1 MNNINFSFVKS
12 VMIPEGNAKKIEID
26 GVTVWEKSTSRL
38 PNEYQEVEYIEST
51 GTQYIDTGV
60 VGKNGI
66 RILTEMG
73 WTTLSGS
80 LFGSRKDSGATRFF
94 VTYYA
99 NRIDFGYGGD
109 TVSDISPQVGQIYK
123 IDFDVMGSQYNFGVD
138 DTYKTGRATELD
150 TECNM
155 FIFGANR
162 PYTTNQ
168 LSKSIFKSMIIT
180 NANGETLRNFV
191 PCYRKSDNEI
201 GLYDTVSKS
210 FFTNSGTGT
219 FLKGNNINSLS

>member
-1 MNNINFSFVKS
+1 MINVDFSRVKS
-12 VMIPEGNAKKIEID
+12 VTIPEGNAKKIEID

-38 PNEYQEVEYIEST
+38 PSEYQEVEYIEST
-51 GTQYIDTGV
+51 GTQYIDTGI

-66 RILTEMG
+66 RILAEMG
-73 WTTLSGS
+73 WATLSGS
-80 LFGSRKDSGATRFF
+80 LFGSRKTSGATRFF

-109 TVSDISPQVGQIYK
+109 TVSDVSPQAGQIYE
-123 IDFDVMGSQYNFGVD
+123 IDFDVTGGTYNFGVD
-138 DTYKTGRATELD
+138 GTYKTGRATELD

-168 LSKSIFKSMIIT
+168 LSKSIFKSMTIA
-180 NANGETLRNFV
+180 NANNEMLRDFI
-191 PCYRKSDNEI
+191 PCYRKSDGEI
-201 GLYDTVSKS
+201 GLYDTVSKN

-219 FLKGNNINSLS
+219 FTKGQDI

>member
-1 MNNINFSFVKS
+1 MINIDFSVVKS
-12 VMIPEGNAKKIEID
+12 VTIPEGNAKKIEID

-38 PNEYQEVEYIEST
+38 PAEYQEVEYIEST

-60 VGKNGI
+60 IGKSGI
-66 RILTEMG
+66 RILAEMG
-73 WTTLSGS
+73 WRTLSNQ
-80 LFGSRKDSGATRFF
+80 LFGSRGSGTTRFF

-99 NRIDFGYGGD
+99 SRIDFGYGGD
-109 TVSDISPQVGQIYK
+109 ILSDVYPQAGQIYE
-123 IDFDVMGSQYNFGVD
+123 IDFDVTGSQFSFGVD
-138 DTYKTGRATELD
+138 GTYKHASYKID

-168 LSKSIFKSMIIT
+168 FSKSIFKSMIIT

-191 PCYRKSDNEI
+191 PCYRKSDGEI
-201 GLYDTVSKS
+201 GLYDIENNV
-210 FFTNSGTGT
+210 FYTNNGTGDFT
-219 FLKGNNINSLS
+219 KGQDI

>member
-1 MNNINFSFVKS
+1 MNNINFSSVKS
-12 VMIPEGNAKKIEID
+12 VMIPEGDVKKIEIN
-26 GVTVWEKSTSRL
+26 GITVWEKSTNRL
-38 PNEYQEVEYIEST
+38 PDEYQEVEYIEST

-73 WTTLSGS
+73 WATLSGS

-99 NRIDFGYGGD
+99 NRIDFGYSGD
-109 TVSDISPQVGQIYK
+109 TVSDVSPQAGQTYE

-138 DTYKTGRATELD
+138 DTYKTGRVLEID

-168 LSKSIFKSMIIT
+168 LSKSIFKSMMIT
-180 NANGETLRNFV
+180 NANGETLRNFI

>member
-1 MNNINFSFVKS
+1 MINVDFSTVKS
-12 VMIPEGNAKKIEID
+12 VTIPEGNAKKIEID

-38 PNEYQEVEYIEST
+38 PAEYQEVEYIEST

-60 VGKNGI
+60 VGKKGI
-66 RILTEMG
+66 HILTEMG
-73 WTTLSGS
+73 WRTLSNQ
-80 LFGSRKDSGATRFF
+80 LFGSRKSSGATRFF
-94 VTYYA
+94 VTYYG

-109 TVSDISPQVGQIYK
+109 TLSDVSPQAGQIYE
-123 IDFDVMGSQYNFGVD
+123 IDFDVTGGTYNFGVD
-138 DTYKTGRATELD
+138 GSYKTGRTGELD

-191 PCYRKSDNEI
+191 PCYRKSDGEI
-201 GLYDTVSKS
+201 GLYDIENDV
-210 FFTNSGTGT
+210 FYTNDGTGT
-219 FLKGNNINSLS
+219 FTKGQDI